1 MKIQRINEF
10 LNTQEL
16 SKDVIVLDKLKNY
29 EIVKLS
35 KKLANMSKKQGIP
48 VDDVVIQMSFKP
60 LYGNNVVISLN
71 DITFEKVHGENTIC
85 INFTNG
91 DVGKGLFY
99 WDNFDNEWYSKRSTH
114 LTFGSAWE
122 IN

>member
-1 MKIQRINEF
+1 MTHIERIDEF

-16 SKDVIVLDKLKNY
+16 SKDIIVLDELKNY

-35 KKLANMSKKQGIP
+35 KKLANMSKKQGFP
-48 VDDVVIQMSFKP
+48 VSDVTIQMSFKP

-71 DITFEKVHGENTIC
+71 DISFEKVYGENAIC

-91 DVGKGLFY
+91 DVEKGLFY
-99 WDNFDNEWYSKRSTH
+99 WDFFGNEWCS
-114 LTFGSAWE
+114 LD
-122 IN
+122 